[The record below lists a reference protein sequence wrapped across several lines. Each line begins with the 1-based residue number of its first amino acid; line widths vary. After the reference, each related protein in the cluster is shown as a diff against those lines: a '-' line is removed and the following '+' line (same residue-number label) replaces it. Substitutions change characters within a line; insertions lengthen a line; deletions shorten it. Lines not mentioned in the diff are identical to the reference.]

1 MASGR
6 PGRVGVPSSGG
17 PEHGQGSEGAGR
29 GCRGG
34 GRGAGGGVP
43 GAGDEDGPG
52 RTRGAGTAERVP
64 GSQAPVTPAADE
76 PDPSVRQA
84 QEECRKEQRTSC
96 YTFDQL
102 RTVYGVKELK
112 ATGKGQTVAVVMPVG
127 SPVLETDLRAFSEK
141 LRLAAPQIEVVR
153 HAPDSGE
160 AAPFD
165 WDSDVMVS
173 QAKDTTLAVQAVHAM
188 APEAKVVLH
197 QVDAAPGEAD
207 EGLTADGARRLA
219 DVARQV
225 VEDDSADVLSVS
237 FAVPEKGELGRE
249 LRTDFK
255 EMAPS
260 SSTRPARASP
270 WSRPPGTAAPPPPR
284 RTASPYGGLL
294 ARLRPERLRGRRAA
308 PRSRRRGTADR
319 PGRGLGRPRGRLR
332 RRRLR
337 GLRPPLLPEP
347 GRAGRRRPERRARPR
362 HDRLR
367 RRLDH
372 DPLHR
377 GRQDPHL
384 GPDGRNQPGRPL
396 FAGIVADADQ
406 EAGDRVGRLHHHLY
420 EMGRDVDAGRK
431 AGLLDVTHGTN
442 GDDGHRATRGYDLAS
457 GLGTLDASLLVPAL
471 TDR

>member
-1 MASGR
+1 MGR
-6 PGRVGVPSSGG
+6 GARARVGVALVA
-17 PEHGQGSEGAGR
+17 GAVLVA
-29 GCRGG
+29 GCQ
-34 GRGAGGGVP
+34 
-43 GAGDEDGPG
+43 GAGDADGPE
-52 RTRGAGTAERVP
+52 RTRGAGTGERVP

-207 EGLTADGARRLA
+207 EGLTAEGARRLA

-225 VEDDSADVLSVS
+225 IEDDSADVLSVS

-249 LRTDFK
+249 LRSDFK
-255 EMAPS
+255 EMAPVFLDAARKGI
-260 SSTRPARASP
+260 TVVAPA
-270 WSRPPGTAAPPPPR
+270 GDGGAAPTEEDGKPVRGVSWPASDPSVFAVGGLRLGLDDEGR
-284 RTASPYGGLL
+284 RTDPDVVW
-294 ARLRPERLRGRRAA
+294 E
-308 PRSRRRGTADR
+308 D
-319 PGRGLGRPRGRLR
+319 
-332 RRRLR
+332 
-337 GLRPPLLPEP
+337 
-347 GRAGRRRPERRARPR
+347 RAGASGGGVSEVFARPSYQNR
-362 HDRLR
+362 AEPAVGDQ
-367 RRLDH
+367 
-372 DPLHR
+372 R
-377 GRQDPHL
+377 GV
-384 GPDGRNQPGRPL
+384 PDLSLTASADGSTMIHFTEDGKTPTWVPMAGTSLAAPL

-420 EMGRDVDAGRK
+420 ELGRDVDAGRK
-431 AGLLDVTHGTN
+431 AGLLDITHGTN

-457 GLGTLDASLLVPAL
+457 GLGTVDASLLVPAL

>member
-1 MASGR
+1 MGR
-6 PGRVGVPSSGG
+6 GARARVGVALVAGAVLVAGCQGAGGEDG
-17 PEHGQGSEGAGR
+17 PERS
-29 GCRGG
+29 
-34 GRGAGGGVP
+34 RGAG
-43 GAGDEDGPG
+43 AGEK
-52 RTRGAGTAERVP
+52 VP
-64 GSQAPVTPAADE
+64 GSQAPVTPAADG

-153 HAPDSGE
+153 HEPDSGE

-225 VEDDSADVLSVS
+225 IEDDSADVLSVS

-249 LRTDFK
+249 LRTEFE
-255 EMAPS
+255 EMAPVFLDAARKGI
-260 SSTRPARASP
+260 TVVAPA
-270 WSRPPGTAAPPPPR
+270 GDGGAAPTEEDGEPVRGVSWPASDPSVFAVGGLRLGLDDEGR
-284 RTASPYGGLL
+284 RTDPDVVW
-294 ARLRPERLRGRRAA
+294 E
-308 PRSRRRGTADR
+308 D
-319 PGRGLGRPRGRLR
+319 
-332 RRRLR
+332 
-337 GLRPPLLPEP
+337 
-347 GRAGRRRPERRARPR
+347 RAGASGGGVSEVFARPSYQNR
-362 HDRLR
+362 VEPAVGDK
-367 RRLDH
+367 
-372 DPLHR
+372 R
-377 GRQDPHL
+377 GV
-384 GPDGRNQPGRPL
+384 PDLSLTASGDGSTMIHFTEDGKTPSWVPMAGTSLAAPL
-396 FAGIVADADQ
+396 FAGLVADADQ
-406 EAGDRVGRLHHHLY
+406 ESGDRVGRLHHHLY
-420 EMGRDVDAGRK
+420 ELGRDVDAGRK
-431 AGLLDVTHGTN
+431 AGLLDITHGTN

-471 TDR
+471 TER

>member
-1 MASGR
+1 MGR
-6 PGRVGVPSSGG
+6 GARARAGVAVVAGVVLVAGCQGAGGEGG
-17 PEHGQGSEGAGR
+17 PERSRAAGAG
-29 GCRGG
+29 
-34 GRGAGGGVP
+34 
-43 GAGDEDGPG
+43 EK
-52 RTRGAGTAERVP
+52 VP

-153 HAPDSGE
+153 HGPDSAE

-225 VEDDSADVLSVS
+225 IEDDSADVLSVS

-249 LRTDFK
+249 LRTEFK
-255 EMAPS
+255 EMAPVFLDAARKGI
-260 SSTRPARASP
+260 TVVAPA
-270 WSRPPGTAAPPPPR
+270 GDGGAAPTEEDGKPVRGVSWPASDPSVFAVGGLRLGLDDEGR
-284 RTASPYGGLL
+284 RTDPDVVW
-294 ARLRPERLRGRRAA
+294 E
-308 PRSRRRGTADR
+308 D
-319 PGRGLGRPRGRLR
+319 
-332 RRRLR
+332 
-337 GLRPPLLPEP
+337 
-347 GRAGRRRPERRARPR
+347 RAGASGGGVSEVFARPSYQNR
-362 HDRLR
+362 VEPAVGDK
-367 RRLDH
+367 
-372 DPLHR
+372 R
-377 GRQDPHL
+377 GV
-384 GPDGRNQPGRPL
+384 PDLSLTASGDGSTMIHFTEGGKTPSWVPMAGTSLAAPL
-396 FAGIVADADQ
+396 FAGLVADADQ

-420 EMGRDVDAGRK
+420 ELGRDVDAGRK
-431 AGLLDVTHGTN
+431 AGLLDITHGTN

-471 TDR
+471 TER